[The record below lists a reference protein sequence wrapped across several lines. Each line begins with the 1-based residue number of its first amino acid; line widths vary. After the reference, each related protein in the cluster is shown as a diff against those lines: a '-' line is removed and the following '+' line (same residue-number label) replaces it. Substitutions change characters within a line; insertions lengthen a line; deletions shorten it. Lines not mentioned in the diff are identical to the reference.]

1 MLHLAASVS
10 VMNEQ
15 MPCFIDFEASSLSD
29 HSYPI
34 EVAWSMP
41 DGSIES
47 HLIKPAW
54 DWTEWSEAAEKI
66 HGISRKQLQDKGEF
80 AWIVAERMNER
91 LSGIAKII
99 YCDAPAFDGF
109 WLQRLFEH
117 HRDEPAF
124 RLAHAEDDLL
134 SKTFDPNDL
143 VKYKSAARRVCS
155 PAHRAAA
162 DVAYLIELY
171 RLVRTAGKID
181 ENVRERRVRYARNDS

>member
-1 MLHLAASVS
+1 MLHLAASVQ

-29 HSYPI
+29 RSYPI

-54 DWTEWSEAAEKI
+54 DWTEWSETSEKI
-66 HGISRKQLQDKGEF
+66 HGISREQLQAEGEF
-80 AWIVAERMNER
+80 AWIVAGKMNKQ

-109 WLQRLFEH
+109 WLQRLFDH
-117 HRDEPAF
+117 YRDEPAF

-134 SKTFDPNDL
+134 NKTFNPNDL
-143 VKYKSAARRVCS
+143 VKYKSAARRAS
-155 PAHRAAA
+155 PPAHRAAA

-171 RLVRTAGKID
+171 RLVSATGKI
-181 ENVRERRVRYARNDS
+181 NKIMKG